1 MTSKAKN
8 IYFVPLHKKNVM
20 IVKEE
25 IKQNPLEKKTTKKK
39 TYVNIYK
46 MNRLQPTLDNVYEN
60 ILVTPP
66 PRKKK
71 NFLNQNS
78 FLTSN
83 SLEVQEQETLE
94 QRLYSK
100 FQKLNLEGT
109 TPNGL
114 SSVPDWAKP
123 RFETLS
129 NLATIQEEQ
138 IKFPNVREVP
148 TGVLRMNAMSEMG
161 KNNLKDITILD
172 VQNLNNLIS
181 QLAGSSGKNI

>member
-1 MTSKAKN
+1 MTQKAKT
-8 IYFVPLHKKNVM
+8 IHFVPLHKKKNNDRQRRNQTKS
-20 IVKEE
+20 IG
-25 IKQNPLEKKTTKKK
+25 KKTTKKK

-46 MNRLQPTLDNVYEN
+46 MNRLQPTLDNVYED

-66 PRKKK
+66 PRKKR

-83 SLEVQEQETLE
+83 SLEVQEQKTLD

-109 TPNGL
+109 IPNGL
-114 SSVPDWAKP
+114 SNVPDWAKP
-123 RFETLS
+123 RFDTLS
-129 NLATIQEEQ
+129 NLATIQEDQ
-138 IKFPNVREVP
+138 IKYPNVREIP

>member
-1 MTSKAKN
+1 
-8 IYFVPLHKKNVM
+8 
-20 IVKEE
+20 
-25 IKQNPLEKKTTKKK
+25 
-39 TYVNIYK
+39 